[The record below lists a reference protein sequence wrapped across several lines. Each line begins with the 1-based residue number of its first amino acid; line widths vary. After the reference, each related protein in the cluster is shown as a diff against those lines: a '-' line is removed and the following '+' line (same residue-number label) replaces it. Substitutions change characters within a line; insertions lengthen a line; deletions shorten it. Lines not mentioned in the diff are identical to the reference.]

1 MRLMVRSRDD
11 VTTGRL
17 QPLQQAAIRFT
28 TSHDRVRLAW
38 TASGSGLPMLKAP
51 SWISN
56 IELEACSLIF
66 TEFYRWLGERVQL
79 VRFDQRGTSL
89 SDRVEGI
96 LRIDDMVEDMRAV
109 ADAAGLERF
118 LLFGPSQG
126 VAFAIAFAHR
136 YPERVLGIIGQ
147 GGFGRGW
154 LTSGKESERSKYRSS
169 KTLIEAGWDDNNPEY
184 RRFFTCCTHVE
195 TARSVWMRAGGWQ
208 P

>member
-118 LLFGPSQG
+118 LLFGRHKALPLRLPLHTAIRSGYWALSARADSG
-126 VAFAIAFAHR
+126 VAGSPVVKKVNAANTGAAK
-136 YPERVLGIIGQ
+136 P
-147 GGFGRGW
+147 
-154 LTSGKESERSKYRSS
+154 
-169 KTLIEAGWDDNNPEY
+169 
-184 RRFFTCCTHVE
+184 
-195 TARSVWMRAGGWQ
+195 
-208 P
+208 